1 MILEAMAYS
10 VPVISSNCPSG
21 PSDII
26 KHNDNGILFET
37 NDVNGLSESLNHLAR
52 NKEIRERLA
61 HNAKISLSK
70 FDHKTITH
78 QWLELLEK

>member
-26 KHNDNGILFET
+26 KHNDNGIIFET

-52 NKEIRERLA
+52 TKKYVNVLPIMQKSHFQNLITKRL
-61 HNAKISLSK
+61 HING
-70 FDHKTITH
+70 
-78 QWLELLEK
+78 